1 MGLEEKKRPGSLG
14 KRGATAQGFGLFNLA
29 YAVGTLVGPLWAG
42 FVVQNAGWG
51 TMGWSMGVLSGIC
64 GITTFIWTGG
74 RIMLKGK
81 ERAAEAVV

>member
-1 MGLEEKKRPGSLG
+1 MKDSGGPGSLR
-14 KRGATAQGFGLFNLA
+14 KRGAAAQGFGLFNLA

-51 TMGWSMGVLSGIC
+51 TMGWSMGVLSGVC
-64 GITTFIWTGG
+64 GITTCIWTGG